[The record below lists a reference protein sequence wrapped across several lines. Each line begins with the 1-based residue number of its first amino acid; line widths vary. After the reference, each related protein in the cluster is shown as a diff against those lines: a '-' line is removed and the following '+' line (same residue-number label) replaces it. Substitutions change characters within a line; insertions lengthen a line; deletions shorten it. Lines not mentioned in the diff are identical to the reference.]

1 MGVMVSSCGIAS
13 SCLFVFVVIIVEG
26 EENRGVVMLAP
37 GGVGRW
43 GVVDVWREVA
53 WGSAPG

>member
-1 MGVMVSSCGIAS
+1 MSWCRLAGLLAS
-13 SCLFVFVVIIVEG
+13 SCLFVFVVIIVAG

-53 WGSAPG
+53 